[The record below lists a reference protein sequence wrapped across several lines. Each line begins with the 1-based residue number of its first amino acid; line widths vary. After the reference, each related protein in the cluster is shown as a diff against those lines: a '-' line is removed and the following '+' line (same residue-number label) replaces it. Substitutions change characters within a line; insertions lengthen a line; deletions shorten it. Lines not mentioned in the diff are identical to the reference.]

1 MARRLDLWQASEIAQ
16 LRRLW
21 AAGVP
26 LAEIGQRLGK
36 RSVGA
41 ISNKAR
47 NIGLPSR
54 SNGGGNFRPD
64 PARDR
69 TLARMWRAG
78 AAQREIARATGV
90 DLSNL
95 WYHVARLGLPKR
107 LGRGKGALPEDRVPP
122 VDRDLFRCLWRDR
135 VPEAEIADRFGITV
149 AVVRHLRDELRL
161 SPRKKLPRTHRK
173 PENDPPETRRLTP
186 PPCPPA
192 REEAPAHPFWTAERD
207 ALVIKAAGNWSEL
220 AALALVM
227 GKPMA
232 ALQQRWHRLRV
243 A

>member
-149 AVVRHLRDELRL
+149 AVVRHIRDELRL
-161 SPRKKLPRTHRK
+161 SPRQRRTRVHRK
-173 PENDPPETRRLTP
+173 PENEPAPRILQAPPSRP
-186 PPCPPA
+186 VA
-192 REEAPAHPFWTAERD
+192 REEVRPHPFWTPERD
-207 ALVIKAAGNWSEL
+207 ALVIKAGGNWSEL
-220 AALALVM
+220 AALALAF
-227 GKPMA
+227 GRPMA